1 MCMEAKE
8 YKFFSVCCNPCW
20 VKKCKEL
27 LVGSEVKICCVVGF
41 PLGANVSDIKAM
53 EAMHAVHDGAD
64 EIDMVMNIGFAKS
77 GDWASVQA
85 DISRVVEAVADE
97 GVAVKVILETCF
109 LTDEEVVQACKC
121 ATNAK
126 AKFVKTSTG
135 FGGGGATVHHVEL
148 MRKTVDEEAVTLGM
162 DVGSVF
168 VKASGG
174 IRDTL
179 KAEEMIHAGA
189 NRIGASS
196 GIKIIGAHDA
206 TPVAD
211 SLDKSATAKQEQ
223 Y

>member
-41 PLGANVSDIKAM
+41 PLGANTSDIKAM

-64 EIDMVMNIGFAKS
+64 EIDMVMNIGKAKS
-77 GDWASVQA
+77 GDWQFVQE
-85 DISRVVEAVADE
+85 DIAKVVSAVAEE

-109 LTDEEVVQACKC
+109 LTDDEVVRACKC

-148 MRKTVDEEAVTLGM
+148 MRKTVDEESVSLGM

-174 IRDTL
+174 IRDTA
-179 KAEEMIHAGA
+179 KA
-189 NRIGASS
+189 
-196 GIKIIGAHDA
+196 
-206 TPVAD
+206 
-211 SLDKSATAKQEQ
+211 
-223 Y
+223 

>member
-1 MCMEAKE
+1 MSFLLTSLGS
-8 YKFFSVCCNPCW
+8 FFP
-20 VKKCKEL
+20 K
-27 LVGSEVKICCVVGF
+27 G
-41 PLGANVSDIKAM
+41 
-53 EAMHAVHDGAD
+53 
-64 EIDMVMNIGFAKS
+64 IG
-77 GDWASVQA
+77 
-85 DISRVVEAVADE
+85 
-97 GVAVKVILETCF
+97 
-109 LTDEEVVQACKC
+109 

-148 MRKTVDEEAVTLGM
+148 MRKTVDEEAVNLGM

-196 GIKIIGAHDA
+196 GIKIIGAHEES
-206 TPVAD
+206 PVAD
-211 SLDKSATAKQEQ
+211 SLDKSAVTSKQEQ